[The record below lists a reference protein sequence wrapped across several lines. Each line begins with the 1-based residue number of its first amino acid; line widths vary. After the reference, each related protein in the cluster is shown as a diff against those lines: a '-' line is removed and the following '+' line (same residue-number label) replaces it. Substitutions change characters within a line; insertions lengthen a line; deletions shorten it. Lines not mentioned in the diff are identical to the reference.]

1 MRRILVLVV
10 GGLLLGACAES
21 ADDDDGEAEPYVDAL
36 AASMME
42 EDDGPPLDE
51 TQANCFATGLVD
63 VVGVDAL
70 READISPDEL
80 AAADGFGD
88 LDVEL
93 PDDAAADVADAL
105 VDCELIESLEG
116 VITASFDDEIGVA
129 LPPDAA
135 ACLADRLDDQEVA
148 EAFAASFVES
158 SGEQIEALIGSSV
171 GACPEIASE
180 ILLSELPAGLTPEA
194 EACVRA
200 FVANNAD
207 AVSAAFTAAEDSPEA
222 QRLGAQLAV
231 ACPEA
236 FVE

>member
-1 MRRILVLVV
+1 
-10 GGLLLGACAES
+10 
-21 ADDDDGEAEPYVDAL
+21 
-36 AASMME
+36 MME

-105 VDCELIESLEG
+105 VDCELIEPLEG

-171 GACPEIASE
+171 AACPEIASE
-180 ILLSELPAGLTPEA
+180 MLLSELPAGLTPEA

-200 FVANNAD
+200 FVADNAD
-207 AVSAAFTAAEDSPEA
+207 AVSEAFTAAEDSPEA

-236 FVE
+236 LVE